1 MTRAVVVTA
10 GQVKYVQ
17 DVAIGPHLLHAD
29 EPEAAGGRDTGPSP
43 YELLLAAL
51 GTCTAITVQMFADR
65 RQWPLR
71 NVQVRL
77 SHARN
82 HAQDCAQCET
92 ASPKLDQIDLAI
104 SLTGDLSEDQ
114 RRRLLAVAGRCPV
127 HNTLSAPI
135 SIVMRESD
143 DC

>member
-1 MTRAVVVTA
+1 MTRAIVVTA
-10 GQVKYVQ
+10 GEVKYVQ
-17 DVAIGPHLLHAD
+17 DVTVGPHLLHAD
-29 EPEAAGGRDTGPSP
+29 EPEAAGGRDIGPSP

-77 SHARN
+77 SHARS
-82 HAQDCAQCET
+82 HADDCAQCDT
-92 ASPKLDQIDLAI
+92 SPAKLDRIDLAI
-104 SLTGDLSEDQ
+104 TLSGDLSEDQ

-135 SIVMRESD
+135 LITLREWD